1 MDVTFDFIKNTQ
13 EKLGI
18 LWSGRKS
25 GQYYQV
31 SGSNRR
37 RTQSKK
43 LGARI
48 RKVCPWW
55 FYLFKDDFL
64 VSTNIPCY

>member
-1 MDVTFDFIKNTQ
+1 MDVKFDFIKNTQ

-18 LWSGRKS
+18 LWSGKS

-31 SGSNRR
+31 SGLNRR

-43 LGARI
+43 LSARI

-55 FYLFKDDFL
+55 FYLLKDDFQL
-64 VSTNIPCY
+64 STNLPFY